1 MPETT
6 ITGMATKTYGHKG
19 MKIDGKY
26 YMYAPDAPSV
36 DVRPSDTVKVT
47 LDESDCIRDLEVTQ
61 RGDGKVPEE
70 KITDGQKAA
79 VERMLDDQEKSVE
92 ELDERLLWIK
102 GKRLADLNKVEAG
115 GLMTMLIGRENNSR
129 RNGRHRR

>member
-19 MKIDGKY
+19 IKIEGKY
-26 YMYAPDAPSV
+26 YTYAPDAPSV

-79 VERMLDDQEKSVE
+79 VERMLDDQEKTVE
-92 ELDERLLWIK
+92 EFDEHLLWIK
-102 GKRLADLNKVEAG
+102 GKHLADLNKVEAC